1 MKMPTISRS
10 ALVMYD
16 VEQMYHL
23 VNDVAKYPEFLPD
36 CSDSKIMSYDGDE
49 MTAALLVSKGGL
61 KKWFTT
67 KNTLT
72 PSTEVQLSLVD
83 GPFKYLT
90 GTWQFSA
97 LSEEAC
103 KISLQLEYEFSSKV
117 FDLAFG
123 RVFNG
128 LANNMVQAFT
138 QRAKEVYGVNVG

>member
-1 MKMPTISRS
+1 MPTISRS

-16 VEQMYHL
+16 VEQMYQL
-23 VNDVAKYPEFLPD
+23 VNDVIKYPEFLPD
-36 CSDSKIMSYDGDE
+36 CSDSKIISLEGNE
-49 MTAALLVSKGGL
+49 MTATLLVSKGGL

-67 KNTLT
+67 KNVLT
-72 PSTEVQLSLVD
+72 PNKEVQLSLVD
-83 GPFKYLT
+83 GPFKQLT
-90 GTWQFSA
+90 GIWQFTA

-103 KISLQLEYEFSSKV
+103 KISLQLDYEFSSKV